1 MLYFYFAK
9 QFFKHKTMKPYLK
22 ILLMML
28 LLFITTFSL
37 KAQNNFLK
45 IIDEGKAEIG
55 LGAVETPTGDYVIVG
70 TAGDST
76 NATGNWD
83 GYIVKINSYGDTLW
97 TRTYGGYGTDTY
109 SSVICKGNNY
119 IVVGSEFVFGLSWQG
134 WLVEYDENGNRI
146 AEKLFGGNAYKAD
159 GFADIIATTDG
170 GYMVSGT
177 TNSFGT
183 DSTSDIWILKLDSAF
198 DTIWTKHYDLG
209 VIEGTQSYNDNGGHI
224 IPFKNNEYMFTSG
237 TCTSGCNGSD
247 PHSFATYFVID
258 SVGNIIKLVS
268 FKEGIKTVFAC
279 VRPTND
285 GGAILCGAISLKD
298 TAIFAG
304 MRSENMWVVK
314 LDSNADTIW
323 TKEIGKTGVYD
334 GGFSIFQTSDGGY
347 FLDSYSEQGDCP
359 GFDVDNVWL
368 LKLNSTGDTTWVRKW
383 GKERNDDTWWAIPTS
398 DGGCLAVGSTN
409 ANSIPVVAAIPG
421 NSNLLIIK
429 TDANGNFSSTGK
441 EFSENESLGIY
452 PNPAANYL
460 TIDTRDLQSKNYN
473 IRIYDDVG
481 DLVLEKCLSD
491 SKTTLNISSLP
502 VGMYVAE
509 IKTEKGVMVK
519 KFVKD

>member
-1 MLYFYFAK
+1 
-9 QFFKHKTMKPYLK
+9 MKLHLK
-22 ILLMML
+22 NFVML
-28 LLFITTFSL
+28 LLIIMTISSL

-119 IVVGSEFVFGLSWQG
+119 IVVGSEFVFGLAWQG
-134 WLVEYDENGNRI
+134 WLVEYDGNGNRI
-146 AEKLFGGNAYKAD
+146 AEKLYGGPAYKAD
-159 GFADIIATTDG
+159 GFADIIATNDS

-177 TNSFGT
+177 TVSFGT
-183 DSTSDIWILKLDSAF
+183 DSTKDVWILKLDASF
-198 DTIWTKHYDLG
+198 DTVWTKHYDLG
-209 VIEGTQSYNDNGGHI
+209 VIDGAQSFDDNGGHI

-237 TCTSGCNGSD
+237 TCISGCNGSD

-258 SVGNIIKLVS
+258 SVGNIIKHKS
-268 FKEGIKTVFAC
+268 FNEGIKTVFTC
-279 VRPTND
+279 VRPTSD

-304 MRSENMWVVK
+304 MRSEDMWVMK
-314 LDSNADTIW
+314 LDANADTVW
-323 TKEIGKTGVYD
+323 TKQIGKYGVYD
-334 GGFSIFQTSDGGY
+334 GGFSIFQTNDGGY
-347 FLDSYSEQGDCP
+347 FLDSYSEQGDCS
-359 GFDVDNVWL
+359 GFNVDNVWL
-368 LKLNSTGDTTWVRKW
+368 LKLTSSGDTNWIRKW
-383 GKERNDDTWWAIPTS
+383 GRERNDDTWWAIPTS

-429 TDANGNFSSTGK
+429 TDENGFFTTTGK
-441 EFSENESLGIY
+441 EVSTNESFKIYPDPAFNNIIIESSLSVNIEIENLQGQHVKSMATNNRKTNIDVSKLPGGIY
-452 PNPAANYL
+452 IVKL
-460 TIDTRDLQSKNYN
+460 
-473 IRIYDDVG
+473 
-481 DLVLEKCLSD
+481 
-491 SKTTLNISSLP
+491 
-502 VGMYVAE
+502 
-509 IKTEKGVMVK
+509 KTEKGMEAG
-519 KFVKD
+519 KFIKE